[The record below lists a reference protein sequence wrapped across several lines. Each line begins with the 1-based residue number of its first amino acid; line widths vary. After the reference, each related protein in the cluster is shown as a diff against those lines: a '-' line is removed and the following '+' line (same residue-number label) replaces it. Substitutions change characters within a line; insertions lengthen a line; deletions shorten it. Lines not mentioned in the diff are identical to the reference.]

1 MKIIFFGTRHFA
13 AMILEGLL
21 SSPNFSVGLVI
32 TPPDKPV
39 GRHQEEQK
47 PLVKILAEKNHLPVA
62 QPISLKNFKLNF
74 DEYDLGVSAQYGLL
88 IPPTLLNGLKHGI
101 INVHPSLL
109 PKYRGAS
116 PLQSAILNGET
127 ETGVTIMK
135 MDAGLDTGPILAQK
149 KVIIEP
155 DDTYSILEQ
164 KTSQMA
170 ISMLLKAIPEYVKGH
185 LKPQP
190 QNNTLAS
197 SCHRLTREQGRIDW
211 HKPAYEIYNQWRAF
225 QPWPGVFGEF
235 KKLRIKILKMRPAQ
249 TQDVIIDETKDFF
262 PFIKL
267 NKKTLGLMAGD
278 GKLLLID
285 ELQPEGKRPMT
296 AEAFING
303 YLK

>member
-1 MKIIFFGTRHFA
+1 MKIAFFGTHHFA
-13 AMILEGLL
+13 ALILEGLL
-21 SSPNFSVGLVI
+21 ASPGFSVGLVI

-47 PLVKILAEKNHLPVA
+47 PLVKILAEKNHLPLL
-62 QPISLKNFKLNF
+62 QPAGLKNFKLNF
-74 DEYDLGVSAQYGLL
+74 DEYDLGISAQYGLL
-88 IPPTLLNGLKHGI
+88 IPPSLLNGLKHGI

-116 PLQSAILNGET
+116 PLQSAILNGEV

-155 DDTYSILEQ
+155 DDTYLLLEQ

-170 ISMLLKAIPEYVKGH
+170 ISMLLNALPEYLKGK

-190 QNNTLAS
+190 QDNAQAS
-197 SCHRLTREQGRIDW
+197 FCRRLTREQGRIDG
-211 HKPAYEIYNQWRAF
+211 HKPAYEIYNQWRAL

-235 KKLRIKILKMRPAQ
+235 KKLRIKILKMRP
-249 TQDVIIDETKDFF
+249 IDKTPDQIGHDKKND

-296 AEAFING
+296 AEEFING
-303 YLK
+303 YLR